1 MSDRT
6 EPEAERPA
14 RPPMDIGQLIVD
26 RAKPVLREG
35 GYAYEG
41 PLVAEKWTRLPDG
54 DFLVLLKLGNGDRY
68 MHLRCVTLYHP
79 RVGDYFHGRE
89 TAEAAYAE
97 ATKQPYVEPPG
108 PHERFASAEAKAAYE
123 REMAEIIEEGRRR
136 KEGTPPEAS

>member
-26 RAKPVLREG
+26 RAKPVIREG

-41 PLVAEKWTRLPDG
+41 PLVAEKWTRLSGG
-54 DFLVLLKLGNGDRY
+54 DFLVLLKLGKGDRY

-79 RVGDYFHGRE
+79 RIGDYFHSRE
-89 TAEAAYAE
+89 TAEKAYAE
-97 ATKQPYVEPPG
+97 ATKQPYVEPSG
-108 PHERFASAEAKAAYE
+108 SHERFASPEAKAAYE
-123 REMAEIIEEGRRR
+123 REMADTIEEGKRRR
-136 KEGTPPEAS
+136 EARPQEAP